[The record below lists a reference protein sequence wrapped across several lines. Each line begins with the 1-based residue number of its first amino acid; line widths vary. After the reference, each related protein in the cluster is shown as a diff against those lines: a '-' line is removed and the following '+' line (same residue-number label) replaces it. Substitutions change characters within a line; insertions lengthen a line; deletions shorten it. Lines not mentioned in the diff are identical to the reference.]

1 MTTPSVVGID
11 LGTTFSLAAYVE
23 NGRPVAV
30 RDERGIALIPSVISF
45 HDDGTVLV
53 GTAARDRA
61 LSDPEHTIFSVKR
74 LMGRTLADL
83 EKELKLIPHQI
94 VEREMEGGRKV
105 LRVNIAGHEHTPE
118 ELSAMILREVR
129 KRAGNPT
136 KAVITVPAYFDD
148 SQRQATRDAG
158 RIAGLDVLRIVNE
171 PTAAALAYGLDRKG
185 ASTVVVYD
193 LGGGTFDCSI
203 LALSD
208 GVFKVLATNG
218 DTYLGG
224 DDFDRVLMAVAAR
237 EMGIDLGAAK
247 DAELLQHLRD
257 AAEKTKIALSSA
269 ETVEFAVN
277 LASGG
282 RKPPVSVHPAL
293 TFIRTFT
300 RAEFESLIQPFIDRS
315 IGKCKSALK
324 DSGLSTK
331 QVDEVVLVGGSTRIP
346 YVRKRV
352 AEFFGRTPHTELNP
366 DEVVALGAAVQADI
380 LAGGRRDVLLLDVVP
395 LSLGIE
401 TLGGVVDKLIHRNT
415 TVPCRATTRYTTF
428 VDNQTAILINI
439 FQGERELTKDCRFL
453 GTFKLSGIPPMPAQF
468 AQVDIEFLVD
478 QNGLLKVSAKEH
490 RSGAQA
496 QVTVQPAHGLTG
508 DEVEQMVSESIEN
521 AHTDFTARR
530 FIELKNKAEADLRHT
545 EKALPQAG
553 NRLATEQ
560 RTNIDRAADALRTAI
575 VGSDLNELQSALD
588 AFGAATNPL
597 AHLLMNEVLR
607 KSLHGTTEESLGE
620 KS

>member
-1 MTTPSVVGID
+1 MKWS
-11 LGTTFSLAAYVE
+11 
-23 NGRPVAV
+23 
-30 RDERGIALIPSVISF
+30 
-45 HDDGTVLV
+45 
-53 GTAARDRA
+53 
-61 LSDPEHTIFSVKR
+61 
-74 LMGRTLADL
+74 
-83 EKELKLIPHQI
+83 
-94 VEREMEGGRKV
+94 
-105 LRVNIAGHEHTPE
+105 
-118 ELSAMILREVR
+118 
-129 KRAGNPT
+129 
-136 KAVITVPAYFDD
+136 
-148 SQRQATRDAG
+148 
-158 RIAGLDVLRIVNE
+158 
-171 PTAAALAYGLDRKG
+171 
-185 ASTVVVYD
+185 
-193 LGGGTFDCSI
+193 
-203 LALSD
+203 
-208 GVFKVLATNG
+208 
-218 DTYLGG
+218 
-224 DDFDRVLMAVAAR
+224 
-237 EMGIDLGAAK
+237 
-247 DAELLQHLRD
+247 
-257 AAEKTKIALSSA
+257 
-269 ETVEFAVN
+269 
-277 LASGG
+277 
-282 RKPPVSVHPAL
+282 
-293 TFIRTFT
+293 
-300 RAEFESLIQPFIDRS
+300 
-315 IGKCKSALK
+315 
-324 DSGLSTK
+324 
-331 QVDEVVLVGGSTRIP
+331 
-346 YVRKRV
+346 
-352 AEFFGRTPHTELNP
+352 
-366 DEVVALGAAVQADI
+366 LGAAVQADI

-553 NRLATEQ
+553 NRLAPEQ

-607 KSLHGTTEESLGE
+607 QSLHGTTEESLGE